1 MGIQPENEK
10 DDTGEI
16 SLSRNW
22 SVSLFPRSTFILFVI
37 HRDKWKIQSHAGSA
51 VLTLI
56 ETMLSFCIPSDIR
69 GSQVIYEVLIFWPNG
84 LLTFYDPF

>member
-22 SVSLFPRSTFILFVI
+22 SVSLFLGSLIYFLLCKGMNIESRGVSRPDLYQNQVLHINVYKGLRGFRSSSC
-37 HRDKWKIQSHAGSA
+37 HEA
-51 VLTLI
+51 
-56 ETMLSFCIPSDIR
+56 C
-69 GSQVIYEVLIFWPNG
+69 
-84 LLTFYDPF
+84 